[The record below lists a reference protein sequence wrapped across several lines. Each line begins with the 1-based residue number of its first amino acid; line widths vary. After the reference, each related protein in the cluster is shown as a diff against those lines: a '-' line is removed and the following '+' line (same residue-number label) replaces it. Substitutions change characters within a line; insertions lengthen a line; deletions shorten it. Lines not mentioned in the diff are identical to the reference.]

1 MATLIVILHSQGRPI
16 VELAAAAHIGSRV
29 WAPFHT
35 LISYPRPL
43 LFNDEWSSKYYHG
56 ISHDTCDMFGVT
68 EHQAA
73 VNFMVWLDNVA
84 NTVAVSSITF
94 LTPSNNVVE
103 RQFVQKWR
111 IVSVLTHFNNFFYFL
126 FFALSNQLCSF
137 LCQISSKNVFK
148 CVRLYI

>member
-1 MATLIVILHSQGRPI
+1 MATLIVILNGQGRPI

-73 VNFMVWLDNVA
+73 VNFMVWLDAKA
-84 NTVAVSSITF
+84 NNMAVSSITF
-94 LTPSNNVVE
+94 LSPVNNVAE
-103 RQFVQKWR
+103 RQFVEKWR
-111 IVSVLTHFNNFFYFL
+111 IVSVLIHFNNFYFL
-126 FFALSNQLCSF
+126 LYLTKLCSF
-137 LCQISSKNVFK
+137 LCQM
-148 CVRLYI
+148 